1 LFGRHLR
8 QKNSEPLSLVFSATT
23 TTDHNNNKMN
33 AAEVCEVM
41 ERAPED
47 MSQAHVDFFFTT
59 GEACCTLWHREMDS
73 RWRTKCR
80 DPLVDVE
87 LWRRFGLAVRHS
99 KFYILQSR
107 MCSWLDEGLVERGNA
122 LLPAGAQ
129 CVDAFWSEAKHN
141 NFVHIADLDLTR
153 ETLDHLGEFIQNNE
167 KLSILMLR
175 SSELDLLQQCTES
188 LSGHQHLFLL
198 QFVQADFSVPMQ
210 DALDKL
216 LCDAT
221 TFESISASNH
231 VLEKIELS
239 PNPFRPHPMPLSRMA
254 KECLELNK
262 DLNKTQ
268 VICNK
273 IFRFYFVGEFDVSPF
288 SNMVVS
294 VLPEVVSQIESTD
307 ELSAIYRLLRHIPE
321 LCNVSE
327 R

>member
-1 LFGRHLR
+1 MR
-8 QKNSEPLSLVFSATT
+8 
-23 TTDHNNNKMN
+23 
-33 AAEVCEVM
+33 
-41 ERAPED
+41 
-47 MSQAHVDFFFTT
+47 
-59 GEACCTLWHREMDS
+59 
-73 RWRTKCR
+73 
-80 DPLVDVE
+80 
-87 LWRRFGLAVRHS
+87 
-99 KFYILQSR
+99 
-107 MCSWLDEGLVERGNA
+107 
-122 LLPAGAQ
+122 
-129 CVDAFWSEAKHN
+129 
-141 NFVHIADLDLTR
+141 
-153 ETLDHLGEFIQNNE
+153 
-167 KLSILMLR
+167 
-175 SSELDLLQQCTES
+175 
-188 LSGHQHLFLL
+188 
-198 QFVQADFSVPMQ
+198 

-221 TFESISASNH
+221 TFERISASNH